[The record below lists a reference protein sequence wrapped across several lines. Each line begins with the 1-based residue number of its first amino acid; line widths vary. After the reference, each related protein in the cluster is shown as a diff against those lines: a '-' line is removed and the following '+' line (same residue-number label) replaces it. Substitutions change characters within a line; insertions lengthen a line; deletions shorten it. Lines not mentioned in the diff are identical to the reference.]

1 MKNLLSYGL
10 VCFSVL
16 IIAYAFVVYSA
27 ENDAIE
33 FLSYYG
39 WQVEEKPIESAPVL
53 IPEEFDTIFEDY
65 NLLQKEAG
73 LDLKAYRG
81 QKGTRYTYRVMN
93 YPENIE
99 NVRANVIVIDG
110 KAVGG
115 DISTVALDGFM
126 HSLKYSFQKS

>member
-39 WQVEEKPIESAPVL
+39 WQVEEKPIESAPVI

-93 YPENIE
+93 YPENVE

-126 HSLKYSFQKS
+126 HSLKYSFN

>member
-1 MKNLLSYGL
+1 MKNILSYTF
-10 VCFSVL
+10 VCISIV

-39 WQVEEKPIESAPVL
+39 WQVEEKPIESAPVI

-65 NLLQKEAG
+65 NVLQKEAG

-81 QKGTRYTYRVMN
+81 QKGTRYTYRLLN

>member
-1 MKNLLSYGL
+1 MKNLLSYGIT
-10 VCFSVL
+10 VIAVV
-16 IIAYAFVVYSA
+16 IIAYTFIAYSLD
-27 ENDAIE
+27 NDAIE
-33 FLSYYG
+33 FLSFYG

-65 NLLQKEAG
+65 NLLQIEAG
-73 LDLKAYRG
+73 LDLRAHRG
-81 QKGTRYTYRVMN
+81 KKGTRYTYKVLN

>member
-10 VCFSVL
+10 VILSVV
-16 IIAYAFVVYSA
+16 IIAYAFIVYSG

-39 WQVEEKPIESAPVL
+39 WQVDEKPIESSPVV
-53 IPEEFDTIFEDY
+53 IPMDFDTIFEDY
-65 NLLQKEAG
+65 NVLQKEAG
-73 LDLKAYRG
+73 LDLRQYRG
-81 QKGTRYTYRVMN
+81 QNGTRYTYRVLN
-93 YPENIE
+93 YPEDIE
-99 NVRANVIVIDG
+99 DVRANVIVIDG

>member
-1 MKNLLSYGL
+1 MKNILSYTF
-10 VCFSVL
+10 VCISIV
-16 IIAYAFVVYSA
+16 IIAYAFVAYSA

-39 WQVEEKPIESAPVL
+39 WQVEEKPIESAPVI

-65 NLLQKEAG
+65 NVLQKEAG

-81 QKGTRYTYRVMN
+81 QKGTRYTYRVLN

-99 NVRANVIVIDG
+99 NVRSNVIVIDG

-126 HSLKYSFQKS
+126 HSLKYSFN